1 MAAEA
6 DDQWGTSMRLAAP
19 KSWLGAAAVTLGLG
33 TAALVAGHGVASAE
47 TASTPSPSAT
57 SAQHSAGPSGRAVGA
72 AAHPRR
78 TAATP
83 TSSATPATRT
93 TRHADVASLPAA
105 VLETPNRAIP
115 AGHRSAQI
123 PSASVASSIGEPKS
137 VNSRHSPAGGVGTI
151 ETPASTD
158 AAQTPYGDIG
168 KWMLRSDNG
177 IANWGGVKYQG
188 KAIYEPI
195 NVIIVDPTSTT
206 VLEST
211 QRLNS
216 AMVAAG
222 FPAVP
227 LHSTGFA
234 GTVDG
239 ITYSQRPAA
248 GGQAFSDAFSL
259 LPNDHGRVFGP
270 APGPGGAG
278 YVWTASF
285 SRERIGLYRLIPR
298 HVYVSFGRAREAVRA
313 GLVRAGAVDL
323 GLVYLDSRYSTQT
336 ATTGD
341 HDGYAA
347 VIVLT

>member
-1 MAAEA
+1 
-6 DDQWGTSMRLAAP
+6 
-19 KSWLGAAAVTLGLG
+19 
-33 TAALVAGHGVASAE
+33 
-47 TASTPSPSAT
+47 
-57 SAQHSAGPSGRAVGA
+57 
-72 AAHPRR
+72 
-78 TAATP
+78 
-83 TSSATPATRT
+83 
-93 TRHADVASLPAA
+93 
-105 VLETPNRAIP
+105 
-115 AGHRSAQI
+115 
-123 PSASVASSIGEPKS
+123 
-137 VNSRHSPAGGVGTI
+137 
-151 ETPASTD
+151 
-158 AAQTPYGDIG
+158 
-168 KWMLRSDNG
+168 MLLSDNG

-188 KAIYEPI
+188 RTLYEPI

-211 QRLNS
+211 QRLEA

-239 ITYSQRPAA
+239 ITYTQQPAA
-248 GGQAFSDAFSL
+248 GGQTFSDGFFL
-259 LPNDHGRVFGP
+259 LPNNHGRVFGP

-323 GLVYLDSRYSTQT
+323 GLVNLDGGYSTQT

-347 VIVLT
+347 VVVLT